1 MGTTETSILLKLVV
15 APLGV
20 ALVGW
25 LLSYAIKHKTAWSGW
40 LLAIFIAGAVGV
52 ADQLLRGSTD
62 WWPVDVTRRL
72 PWFVLSAAL
81 LGGLAYLSGLG
92 WKALNITGQLA
103 ISAFVTWQMTALAEP
118 RWWWLTG
125 TTALLFVSWIAF
137 SYPLPLAYS
146 WLVVGTWAAIAGIT
160 GGVLVLSGSASLGLV
175 SVALG
180 VALGSV
186 ALLQIRWRHPA
197 WQSVAGLFIVALFT
211 LVLSGQQFAELP
223 INSGLLLLAAPWTA
237 LLLHSQWLIK
247 RPVTAAVTVLVSGLL
262 LTGGAA
268 WLAKP
273 TVVEKPAGE
282 TSNPYSDY
290 YRK

>member
-20 ALVGW
+20 ALLGW
-25 LLSYAIKHKTAWSGW
+25 LFSYAIKHKTAWSAW
-40 LLAIFIAGAVGV
+40 LLAIFIAGAVGLS
-52 ADQLLRGSTD
+52 DQLLRGSTD

-72 PWFVLSAAL
+72 PWFVLGAAL
-81 LGGLAYLSGLG
+81 LAGLTYLSGLG
-92 WKALNITGQLA
+92 WKSLNIIGRLA
-103 ISAFVTWQMTALAEP
+103 LSAFVSWQMTVLAEP
-118 RWWWLTG
+118 RWWWLAG
-125 TTALLFVSWIAF
+125 TTALLFVSWMAL

-146 WLVVGTWAAIAGIT
+146 WLVIGTWAAIAGIT

-180 VALGSV
+180 VALGAV

-197 WQSVAGLFIVALFT
+197 WQAVAGLFTVALFT

-223 INSGLLLLAAPWTA
+223 IRSGLLLLAAPWTV
-237 LLLHSQWLIK
+237 LLLHSHWLIK
-247 RPVTAAVTVLVSGLL
+247 RPALTAITVLVCALL

-273 TVVEKPAGE
+273 VVVEKPAGE
-282 TSNPYSDY
+282 TSNPYADY